1 MLDKNG
7 RRREVWSYA
16 SPCLTSCRSRRSR
29 GHTPKALSAFAGSLK
44 ERRLTNY
51 EIDRDVGEPDAIGR
65 LRSDCEAAQRSDT
78 LMIAKDAT
86 TRAVTQNG
94 AELQRSRASLV
105 ALWLTQVALALMFL
119 MAGGSKLAGV
129 PAMVSLFDQVGVGQW
144 FRYVTG
150 IIELTAG
157 IALLVPSAAIF
168 GAMLLIPTMLGAIVV
183 NTFIVPASPMMP
195 VLLLLLAAA
204 VAWARRHQLRI
215 F

>member
-1 MLDKNG
+1 
-7 RRREVWSYA
+7 
-16 SPCLTSCRSRRSR
+16 
-29 GHTPKALSAFAGSLK
+29 
-44 ERRLTNY
+44 
-51 EIDRDVGEPDAIGR
+51 
-65 LRSDCEAAQRSDT
+65 
-78 LMIAKDAT
+78 MIANDAT

-150 IIELTAG
+150 IIELTGG
-157 IALLVPSAAIF
+157 IALLIPSAAVF
-168 GAMLLIPTMLGAIVV
+168 GAMLLIATMIGAIVV
-183 NTFIVPASPMMP
+183 NVFVVPASPVP
-195 VLLLLLAAA
+195 PLVLLLLAAT
-204 VAWARRHQLRI
+204 VAWARRDQIRI

>member
-1 MLDKNG
+1 MAALARCG
-7 RRREVWSYA
+7 PTARHVSGFSEGGA
-16 SPCLTSCRSRRSR
+16 PE
-29 GHTPKALSAFAGSLK
+29 GTPQRLYPHSLVSLK

-65 LRSDCEAAQRSDT
+65 LRSDFEAAQRSDT
-78 LMIAKDAT
+78 LMIANDAT

-150 IIELTAG
+150 IIELTGG
-157 IALLVPSAAIF
+157 IALLIPSAAVF
-168 GAMLLIPTMLGAIVV
+168 GAMLLIATMIGAIIV
-183 NTFIVPASPMMP
+183 NVFVVPASPVP
-195 VLLLLLAAA
+195 PLVLLLLAAT
-204 VAWARRHQLRI
+204 VAWARRDQIRI

>member
-1 MLDKNG
+1 
-7 RRREVWSYA
+7 
-16 SPCLTSCRSRRSR
+16 
-29 GHTPKALSAFAGSLK
+29 
-44 ERRLTNY
+44 
-51 EIDRDVGEPDAIGR
+51 
-65 LRSDCEAAQRSDT
+65 
-78 LMIAKDAT
+78 MIANDAT

-150 IIELTAG
+150 IIELTGG
-157 IALLVPSAAIF
+157 IALLIPSAAVF
-168 GAMLLIPTMLGAIVV
+168 GAMLLIATMIGAIIV
-183 NTFIVPASPMMP
+183 NVFVVPASPVP
-195 VLLLLLAAA
+195 PLVLLLLAAT
-204 VAWARRHQLRI
+204 VALARRDQIRI